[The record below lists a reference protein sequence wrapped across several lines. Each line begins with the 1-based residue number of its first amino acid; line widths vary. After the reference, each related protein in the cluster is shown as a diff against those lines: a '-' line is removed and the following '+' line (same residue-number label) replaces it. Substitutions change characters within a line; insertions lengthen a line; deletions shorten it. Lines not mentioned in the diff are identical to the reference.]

1 MKKIL
6 ALGSDHGGFKLKEYL
21 KNYLTEKGFEIVDF
35 GTDSDKSVDYPDFAH
50 PLAKAVNDNK
60 FETGILVCGSG
71 NGVNMV
77 ANKYPN
83 IRAALCWNSEIAEL
97 ARAHNNA
104 NILSLP
110 GRFISFEEA
119 TKIVDLFL
127 STSFEGNR
135 HQIRIDKIK
144 NNIC

>member
-6 ALGSDHGGFKLKEYL
+6 ALGSDHGGFELKELL
-21 KNYLTEKGFEIVDF
+21 KKYLTEKGFEIIDF
-35 GTDSDKSVDYPDFAH
+35 GTDSEKSVDYPDYAH

-110 GRFISFEEA
+110 GRFISFNEA

-135 HQIRIDKIK
+135 HKIRIDKIK

>member
-6 ALGSDHGGFKLKEYL
+6 ALGSDHGGFKLKEFL